1 MTGSKKKAKVTR
13 ASGAVK
19 GAVSKEASG
28 AKNASKQALSK
39 KAVSKKSPTKR
50 AAATESDAERDERI
64 RAAATCDL
72 RPPNIAPAIRQVM
85 MPRDTNANGTIFG
98 GVILAQ
104 IDLAAAIEA
113 HRWHGGRLVTVAM
126 NSIVFK
132 EPVHVGDLVSF
143 YTSTIKKGR
152 TSVRVRVDVWSQRRF
167 GSKAYIP
174 VTAAEVTMVA
184 IDEDGKPTPIESSE
198 AAPLY

>member
-1 MTGSKKKAKVTR
+1 MTDPNTPADDK
-13 ASGAVK
+13 
-19 GAVSKEASG
+19 
-28 AKNASKQALSK
+28 
-39 KAVSKKSPTKR
+39 
-50 AAATESDAERDERI
+50 I
-64 RAAATCDL
+64 RAAASCDL
-72 RPPNIAPAIRQVM
+72 RPPDQAPAIRQVM

-126 NSIVFK
+126 NSIEFK

-174 VTAAEVTMVA
+174 VTMVA
-184 IDEDGKPTPIESSE
+184 IDGDGKPTPIENDE

>member
-1 MTGSKKKAKVTR
+1 MSDDR
-13 ASGAVK
+13 I
-19 GAVSKEASG
+19 
-28 AKNASKQALSK
+28 Q
-39 KAVSKKSPTKR
+39 
-50 AAATESDAERDERI
+50 AAT
-64 RAAATCDL
+64 TCDL
-72 RPPNIAPAIRQVM
+72 RPPDQVPAIRQVM

-98 GVILAQ
+98 GVILSQ

-126 NSIVFK
+126 NSIEFK

-167 GSKAYIP
+167 GAKALLP

-184 IDEDGKPTPIESSE
+184 IGDDERPTPLERDE
-198 AAPLY
+198 AAPLF